1 MKDATKTFHTAQ
13 AATTDAVK
21 GARGGLISAIKSVAE
36 VVTVLRGL
44 GADEVLRKIGLMR
57 GRTPLASL
65 GLFATGVAVGA
76 GLGVMFAPMTGQEAR
91 NYMRDRLRDIRSD
104 VKTSTVA
111 AVEQVED
118 KAEEVLDK
126 VEDAAL
132 RADEP
137 EEHKTKKARRH
148 ASADKMAS

>member
-13 AATTDAVK
+13 AATADAAK
-21 GARGGLISAIKSVAE
+21 GARGGLIGAIKSVAE

-44 GADEVLRKIGLMR
+44 GGDEVLRKIGLLR

-65 GLFATGVAVGA
+65 GLFGTGVVLGA

-91 NYMRDRLRDIRSD
+91 NYMRARLRDITND
-104 VKTSTVA
+104 AKTSTVA
-111 AVEQVED
+111 AVEQVEEKVD
-118 KAEEVLDK
+118 EVLDK

-132 RADEP
+132 RPDEP
-137 EEHKTKKARRH
+137 EEHKTKKARRQ